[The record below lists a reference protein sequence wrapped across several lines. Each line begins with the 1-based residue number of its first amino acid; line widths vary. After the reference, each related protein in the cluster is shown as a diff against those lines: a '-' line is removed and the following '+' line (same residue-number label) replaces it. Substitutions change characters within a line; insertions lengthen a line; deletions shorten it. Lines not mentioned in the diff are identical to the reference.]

1 MSRQN
6 RVVNTTLGDGV
17 AYQQRCLRDSD
28 KWLNYTRDK
37 VTWKPDQAFW
47 SWNRRW
53 KERKWIL
60 LWGKANNWK

>member
-37 VTWKPDQAFW
+37 VTWKPDQAF
-47 SWNRRW
+47 
-53 KERKWIL
+53 
-60 LWGKANNWK
+60 